1 MKESCQLLVASRNSN
16 ETGLY
21 RQLATN
27 NWQLILTMNRDE
39 LEFAISQYLDGT
51 LPEAQRPAL
60 EARLADDA
68 TAQAILAE
76 DRALTDLLRASGP
89 APEVRW
95 DRLAESISS
104 AIDEALDA
112 RVARA
117 SWWMRI
123 RMPAGLAAAA
133 CALLAVGIGVH
144 LLTSRNSPLGG
155 GIGSPAHPGGP
166 GHIVVASISVE
177 GPQEDAPPGPE
188 IAEVSIGAGGSYA
201 KDASLDPYADEI
213 DNRPARVVIASGI
226 ELDRSLP
233 GSPF

>member
-1 MKESCQLLVASRNSN
+1 
-16 ETGLY
+16 
-21 RQLATN
+21 
-27 NWQLILTMNRDE
+27 MNRDE

-51 LPEAQRPAL
+51 LPESQRPAL
-60 EARLADDA
+60 EARLSDDA

-76 DRALTDLLRASGP
+76 DRALTDLLRASSP
-89 APEVRW
+89 APQVRW

-104 AIDEALDA
+104 AIDEELDA

-123 RMPAGLAAAA
+123 RIPAGLAAAA
-133 CALLAVGIGVH
+133 CALLAVGIGIH
-144 LLTSRNSPLGG
+144 LLSSRNATIGG
-155 GIGSPAHPGGP
+155 GGGSPGHPAP
-166 GHIVVASISVE
+166 ITVASIIVQ
-177 GPQEDAPPGPE
+177 GPQEDAPSGPE
-188 IAEVSIGAGGSYA
+188 VAEVSISAGGSYA

-226 ELDRSLP
+226 EPERSLP